1 VQLVVLSNNN
11 GLCSGAGGI
20 EQYQYPGLKDASLSQ
35 LANGSKEA
43 DMCIMNQKPVS
54 LLMAI
59 DI

>member
-1 VQLVVLSNNN
+1 MSNNN

-54 LLMAI
+54 LFMAI